1 MRPATLSCLLLASS
15 ACATVGGLR
24 VEPIDRGDVL
34 YYAVPIATAVA
45 AAQRAIERAGPTIK
59 ETSQVDSVTWMIIAT
74 TRFSADVFLH
84 PRFGDLVRV
93 AVQQVPRDVVAVRI
107 ISRSRDGTELR
118 VRDWSGPIYRELERD
133 LGPSA
138 ALVLGSRVR
147 VTVGGSPDIVGTLD
161 ALTPDELVVRGD
173 RGDSLVAIPTAS
185 VGRLAVSRGTR
196 GHARTGAAI
205 GAGVGMVGGYFVGKA
220 AEGECGKNWDFC
232 FGGLTGALY
241 GGLLGGLIG
250 AAAGSGSRSEEWW
263 DVPLPL
269 RRPAEPPRHE

>member
-1 MRPATLSCLLLASS
+1 MRLATLSCLLLASS

-74 TRFSADVFLH
+74 TGFSADVFLH

-93 AVQQVPRDVVAVRI
+93 AVQQVPRDLVAVRI
-107 ISRSRDGTELR
+107 ISRSRDGTEVP

-138 ALVLGSRVR
+138 VLVLGSRVR

-232 FGGLTGALY
+232 FGGLTGVFA
-241 GGLLGGLIG
+241 GGLVGGLIG

>member
-1 MRPATLSCLLLASS
+1 MRPATLSCLVLASS

-34 YYAVPIATAVA
+34 FYAVPIATAVA
-45 AAQRAIERAGPTIK
+45 AARRAIERAGPTIK

-74 TRFSADVFLH
+74 TGFSADVFLH

-107 ISRSRDGTELR
+107 ISRSRERGLR
-118 VRDWSGPIYRELERD
+118 GRDWGGPIYWELDRE

-138 ALVLGSRVR
+138 AVVLGSRVR

-161 ALTPDELVVRGD
+161 ALTPDELIVRGD
-173 RGDSLVAIPTAS
+173 RGDSLVTIPTAS

-232 FGGLTGALY
+232 FGGLTGVFA
-241 GGLLGGLIG
+241 GGLVGGLIG

-269 RRPAEPPRHE
+269 RRPTEPPRHE